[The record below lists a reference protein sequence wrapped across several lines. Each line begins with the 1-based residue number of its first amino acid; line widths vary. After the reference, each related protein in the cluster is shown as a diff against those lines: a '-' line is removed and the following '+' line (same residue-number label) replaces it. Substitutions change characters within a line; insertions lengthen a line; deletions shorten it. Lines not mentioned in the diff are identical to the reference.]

1 MDITKK
7 SNIQQILSENG
18 IAPLKKLGQNF
29 LCDKNIVEKIAS
41 AAADDFIV
49 EIGPGLGALT
59 CALSERAQ
67 KVVAIEIDG
76 GMVRALAST
85 LAGCSNAA
93 VIHAD
98 FLKTDIGAVA
108 KEHFGAGVPFSIAGN
123 LPYYIT
129 SKCLLAAVEC
139 GAPVRRFTAM
149 VQKEVADRLSAEPG
163 SRTYGA
169 LTASLQYYGKTKTL
183 FDVSADCFLPRPDVD
198 SAVIQLAPSAAFGV
212 DRERYSRAV
221 RGLFSMR
228 RKTVLNN
235 MKSTFHLSGEA
246 AQAMLE
252 KAEIDVTAR
261 AEALSPADFARLAAV
276 LPQQP

>member
-98 FLKTDIGAVA
+98 ILKTDIGAVA

-183 FDVSADCFLPRPDVD
+183 FDVSADC
-198 SAVIQLAPSAAFGV
+198 AVIQLAPSAAFGV

-235 MKSTFHLSGEA
+235 MKSAFHLSGEA